1 VATFDTEH
9 IRQEEF
15 SAAIQNSYA
24 EYGVSSNARAIPDAR
39 DGLKPVQRRILWF
52 MFRMGWDA
60 AHETVKSAE
69 VVGTVMGQAHPH
81 GQEAIYDASVRL
93 AQPFSL
99 RYPLIDG
106 QGNFGSDDD
115 DPAAAMRYTEM
126 RLSQI
131 GEIMLR
137 DIGKDTVPLVP
148 TYKQDPRVLEPYY
161 LPARVPPAVNG
172 QDGVGLGFA
181 TRVPPHNLKEMLG
194 ACIAVLDQPQMS
206 VLELMNYVQGPDF
219 PSGGTVV
226 GTEGIREYLATGRGR
241 IVHRGT
247 AKLEEDQRG
256 RRLIVTEVPFVG
268 RANVK
273 TSIAKAFN
281 EGKLPGLVFEG
292 HIPDESSDQNGTRIV
307 LPLRKD
313 ASPSEVLAQL
323 YQATTLQ
330 TSFSVQMT
338 FLFGAENEPARTPR
352 TVGMVELLRRYN
364 EHQLN
369 VLKRRS
375 EYDLARAKER
385 LHLVEGLIV
394 GAVNADEIVRIFQAA
409 RDRQVAR
416 EQIIKRFKLSEIQ
429 AQRISEM
436 TLAQV
441 TRMDLAG
448 YRGEKKELQTTIAHL
463 EDLLAHQPKM
473 VALLKEEMQSV
484 VDDFG
489 DQRRT
494 AILGDE
500 HAAQPVAEVESAIES
515 KAILAALTSDGGLKA
530 MLTNTYSGKT
540 NAGTVRGDE
549 RLLEIT
555 RTATTDY
562 LLCQLSTGR
571 VASVR
576 AAKLPETT
584 RAGKSEVARS
594 FLSLDAGERIVA
606 LAPVSAFSEE
616 VYLVV
621 FTREGKVKKTALSEY
636 LRADEK
642 GMPDLRLLGSD
653 GIVRALVSPGG
664 GDYLVTT
671 SDGKTLRF
679 DDADLRPTGR
689 VGQGVQAINLARGA
703 IVVGA
708 DRVTEDD
715 ERALWVASSGGL
727 IKRSLVA
734 EYPRKGRATG
744 GVATMQLPSG
754 TSIVGAAVL
763 DASEDALLV
772 TASGRT
778 ARVVPEQLGL
788 VARDRKGSTGIKLES
803 SDRVERLIAL
813 PA

>member
-1 VATFDTEH
+1 MAFDTEQ

-39 DGLKPVQRRILWF
+39 DGLKPVQRRILYF
-52 MFRMGWDA
+52 MYRMGWDA
-60 AHETVKSAE
+60 SHETVKSAE

-81 GQEAIYDASVRL
+81 GQEAIYDAAVRL
-93 AQPFSL
+93 AQDFSL

-126 RLSQI
+126 RLSRI
-131 GEIMLR
+131 GEVMLR

-148 TYKQDPRVLEPYY
+148 TYKQDPKVVEPYY

-181 TRVPPHNLKEMLG
+181 TRVPPHNLREMLS
-194 ACIAVLDQPQMS
+194 ACIALLDKPQMS
-206 VLELMNYVQGPDF
+206 VLELMNYVAGPDF

-241 IVHRGT
+241 IIHRGT
-247 AKLEEDQRG
+247 VKLEEDQRG

-313 ASPSEVLAQL
+313 ANPADVLSQL
-323 YQATTLQ
+323 HHATSLQ

-352 TVGMVELLRRYN
+352 TVGMVDLLHRYN

-369 VLKRRS
+369 VLRRRS
-375 EYDLARAKER
+375 DYDLARARER
-385 LHLVEGLIV
+385 LHLVEGLII
-394 GAVNADEIVRIFQAA
+394 GAVNADEIVKIFQAA
-409 RDRQVAR
+409 KDRAVAR
-416 EQIIKRFKLSEIQ
+416 EQIIKRFKLSDVQ

-441 TRMDLAG
+441 TRLDLAG
-448 YRGEKKELQTTIAHL
+448 YRTEKKDLQATIAYL
-463 EDLLAHQPKM
+463 EDLLAHEPKM
-473 VALLKEEMQSV
+473 VALLKDEMQSV
-484 VDDFG
+484 ASEFG
-489 DQRRT
+489 DDRRT
-494 AILGDE
+494 IILGDE
-500 HAAQPVAEVESAIES
+500 HAAQPVAEIKSAIES
-515 KAILAALTSDGGLKA
+515 KPVLVALTLDGGLKA
-530 MLTNTYSGKT
+530 MAANTYSGKT

-549 RLLEIT
+549 RLL
-555 RTATTDY
+555 AVQPAQTTDY
-562 LLCQLSTGR
+562 LLCVLSTGR

-584 RAGKSEVARS
+584 RAGKSELARS
-594 FLSLDAGERIVA
+594 FISLDPGERVVAIV
-606 LAPVSAFSEE
+606 PVSAFSEE

-636 LRADEK
+636 VRADEK
-642 GMPDLRLLGSD
+642 GAPDLRLLGKD
-653 GIVRALVSPGG
+653 AIARALVMPGG
-664 GDYLVTT
+664 GDFLVTT

-679 DDADLRPTGR
+679 SDGDLRPTGR
-689 VGQGVQAINLARGA
+689 VGQGVQAIGLAKNA
-703 IVVGA
+703 SVVSA
-708 DRVTEDD
+708 DWLTDVD
-715 ERALWVASSGGL
+715 ERMLWVASSTGL
-727 IKRSLVA
+727 IKRSLVS

-744 GVATMQLPSG
+744 GVATMQLLPRS
-754 TSIVGAAVL
+754 SIVGAGVL
-763 DASEDALLV
+763 GGSEDVLLV
-772 TASGRT
+772 TASGGT
-778 ARVVPEQLGL
+778 ARAIPDRVPV
-788 VARDRKGSTGIKLES
+788 VARDRKGVIGIKLVGSETL
-803 SDRVERLIAL
+803 DRMVVL

>member
-1 VATFDTEH
+1 MAFDTEQ

-39 DGLKPVQRRILWF
+39 DGLKPVQRRILYF
-52 MFRMGWDA
+52 MYRMGWDA
-60 AHETVKSAE
+60 SHETVKSAE

-81 GQEAIYDASVRL
+81 GQEAIYDAAVRL
-93 AQPFSL
+93 AQDFSL

-126 RLSQI
+126 RLSRI
-131 GEIMLR
+131 GEVMLR

-148 TYKQDPRVLEPYY
+148 TYKQDPKVVEPYY

-181 TRVPPHNLKEMLG
+181 TRVPPHNLREMLS
-194 ACIAVLDQPQMS
+194 ACIALLDKPQMS
-206 VLELMNYVQGPDF
+206 VLELMNYVAGPDF

-241 IVHRGT
+241 IIHRGT
-247 AKLEEDQRG
+247 VKLEEDQRG

-313 ASPSEVLAQL
+313 ANPADVLSQL
-323 YQATTLQ
+323 HHATSLQ

-352 TVGMVELLRRYN
+352 TVGMVDLLHRYN

-369 VLKRRS
+369 VLRRRS
-375 EYDLARAKER
+375 DYDLARARER
-385 LHLVEGLIV
+385 LHLVEGLII
-394 GAVNADEIVRIFQAA
+394 GAVNADEIVKIFQAA
-409 RDRQVAR
+409 KDRAVAR
-416 EQIIKRFKLSEIQ
+416 EQIIKRFKLSDIQ

-441 TRMDLAG
+441 TRLDLAG
-448 YRGEKKELQTTIAHL
+448 YRTEKKDLQATIAYL
-463 EDLLAHQPKM
+463 EDLLAHEPKM
-473 VALLKEEMQSV
+473 VALLKDEMQSV
-484 VDDFG
+484 ASEFG
-489 DQRRT
+489 DDRRT
-494 AILGDE
+494 IILGDE
-500 HAAQPVAEVESAIES
+500 HAAQPVAEIKSAIES
-515 KAILAALTSDGGLKA
+515 KPVLVALTLDGGLKA
-530 MLTNTYSGKT
+530 MAANTYSGKT

-549 RLLEIT
+549 RLL
-555 RTATTDY
+555 AVQPAQTTDY
-562 LLCQLSTGR
+562 LLCVLSTGR

-584 RAGKSEVARS
+584 RAGKSELARS
-594 FLSLDAGERIVA
+594 FISLDPGERVVAIV
-606 LAPVSAFSEE
+606 PVSAFSEE

-636 LRADEK
+636 VRADEK
-642 GMPDLRLLGSD
+642 GAPDLRLLGKD
-653 GIVRALVSPGG
+653 AIARALVMPGG
-664 GDYLVTT
+664 GDFLVTT

-679 DDADLRPTGR
+679 SDGDLRPTGR
-689 VGQGVQAINLARGA
+689 VGQGVQAIGLAKNA
-703 IVVGA
+703 SVVSA
-708 DRVTEDD
+708 DWLTDVD
-715 ERALWVASSGGL
+715 ERMLWVASSTGL
-727 IKRSLVA
+727 IKRSLVS

-744 GVATMQLPSG
+744 GVATMQLLPRS
-754 TSIVGAAVL
+754 SIVGAGVL
-763 DASEDALLV
+763 GGSEDVLLV
-772 TASGRT
+772 TASGGT
-778 ARVVPEQLGL
+778 ARAIPDRVPV
-788 VARDRKGSTGIKLES
+788 VARDRKGVIGIKLVGSETL
-803 SDRVERLIAL
+803 DRMVVL